1 MCVCVCV
8 FSSLCNFGVRRKWH
22 TCKNGVSESYVALKL
37 GESAAETF
45 KMFESS
51 CWRKDNWKTTNFKLF
66 SKFRS
71 SVTC

>member
-1 MCVCVCV
+1 M
-8 FSSLCNFGVRRKWH
+8 SHRK
-22 TCKNGVSESYVALKL
+22 NSVSESYVALKL

-51 CWRKDNWKTTNFKLF
+51 CWREDNWKTTNFKLF